1 MKTVL
6 LSDNDASADAAHIR
20 VAREGSNQAIANHD
34 AEQIAA
40 TLDEDYQLTAGNGDF
55 FHGTPAQKLEA
66 WRDVFSRFDDVIY
79 VRTPDT
85 VEVSRYLPLAF
96 ELGNWTGSWSTEHG
110 IKELGGRYSASWR
123 KVSGH
128 WKIRAELFVTLNC
141 SGPDC

>member
-55 FHGTPAQKLEA
+55 FRGTPAQKLEA